1 LKWKF
6 LDGLKY
12 FLEIEVIRNK
22 DENFLSQRKD
32 ILDVLTEIEMLECK
46 TVDTPMVSN
55 LKLELYTDHTPTN
68 VERY

>member
-1 LKWKF
+1 LG
-6 LDGLKY
+6 GLKY